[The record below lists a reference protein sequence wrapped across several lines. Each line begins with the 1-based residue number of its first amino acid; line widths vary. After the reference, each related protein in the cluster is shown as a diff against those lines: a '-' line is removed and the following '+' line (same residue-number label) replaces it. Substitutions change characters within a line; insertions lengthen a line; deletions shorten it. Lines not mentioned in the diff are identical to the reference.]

1 MDNVILLYK
10 KCNIIIIM
18 EKNQINVL
26 IECIINFNFNVNKM
40 YFIEVIV

>member
-1 MDNVILLYK
+1 MNNVILLYK

-18 EKNQINVL
+18 EKNQIYVL